1 MRRILNFILGP
12 TMVLVLLIVLGAQF
26 IPGEPLIREQ
36 AAASSALQGSGRTL
50 VVTSTADSGPG
61 TLRQKLSEAQSGDK
75 IIFDTT
81 IFPSNT
87 PNTIFLTNA
96 LQISQG
102 NITIDASN
110 AGVIL
115 DGSNIKQPCID
126 CLFISSNGN
135 IIQGLRIKNFPAA
148 GILLDN
154 CQNNT
159 IENNLMTNNKE
170 DGIKILDN
178 SAYNIITQN
187 SIYNNREKGIDLCN
201 RGNTGL
207 TAPSIIGFDLDA
219 GTLQG
224 HTNCPNCK
232 IEIFS
237 DNNGEGEVY
246 EGQTIADNNG
256 SFNFNKGASFTKSHI
271 TATVTDNEGNT
282 SEFSAP
288 TSGTRRSWLLQEGNN
303 LPKTQLQPK
312 QSIELEDN
320 HISSMNCFIQPNPH
334 YETQQDYENLANN
347 MNNLG
352 MKWTR
357 LSIDWWD
364 GTEVEETG
372 MYSKFYID
380 PFQNYI
386 VTKLTEVDI
395 DMIYLLNFWDEE
407 IKNIAYKP
415 GFSRFRTE
423 REIQRYLDYAKF
435 IVDHFKDRIKYY
447 SILNEPN
454 NACPIQYTKLQDY
467 INLVRRVVPVIKDE
481 CPDCKIIVGN
491 VPAFRDDP
499 TSIPYFKGLLSSNI
513 ISMVDGIAWE
523 PYGGESPEYYS
534 EYYYN
539 YPSLAQEFKDVA
551 TSYGFEGKYF
561 AGDMNW
567 PNKVNRGAVSPPCTY
582 SEIASAK
589 YYGRG
594 IIIHWGIGIRPGL
607 AGLSIEDQD
616 WIGNVPYMKII
627 QNLCTVMAGTNP
639 IELPVEIQTSATN
652 VKTYTFS
659 LPNGDK
665 LVAFWTDGVAV
676 DEDPGVKATLIA
688 HGFSPQKVMGI
699 DVLNGFEQQLVVN
712 IENGN
717 LLIHNL
723 LVKDYPIIIRLT
735 DITSS

>member
-1 MRRILNFILGP
+1 MSDVSKGKKDKMRRILSFTLGP
-12 TMVLVLLIVLGAQF
+12 TMVLVLLIVLGVQF
-26 IPGEPLIREQ
+26 IPGEPLVREQ

-115 DGSNIKQPCID
+115 DGSNIKRPCID
-126 CLFISSNGN
+126 CLFINSNGN

-159 IENNLMTNNKE
+159 IENNLIINNKE

-256 SFNFNKGASFTKSHI
+256 SFNFNKGTSFTKSHI
-271 TATVTDNEGNT
+271 TATVTDNEGST

-288 TSGTRRSWLLQEGNN
+288 TSGTRRSCILQEGNS
-303 LPKTQLQPK
+303 LLKTQLQPK
-312 QSIELEDN
+312 QSRELEDN
-320 HISSMNCFIQPNPH
+320 RIGDMRRADIYTEEAAAWFAYDINK
-334 YETQQDYENLANN
+334 
-347 MNNLG
+347 LG
-352 MKWTR
+352 LKWVR
-357 LSIDWWD
+357 LSIDYFDWN
-364 GTEVEETG
+364 EVESTG
-372 MYSKFYID
+372 EYSEFYID
-380 PFQNYI
+380 PNQGKAITALADNAVKIMYCL
-386 VTKLTEVDI
+386 V
-395 DMIYLLNFWDEE
+395 FWDEAIQVKKE
-407 IKNIAYKP
+407 NY
-415 GFSRFRTE
+415 SRFKRE
-423 REIQRYLDYAKF
+423 EEIQRYLDYVQF
-435 IVDHFKDRIKYY
+435 IVHHFKDRIEYY
-447 SILNEPN
+447 EILNEPN
-454 NACPIQYTKLQDY
+454 IGEGTQQYVKVTDY
-467 INLVRRVVPVIKDE
+467 INLVKRTIPIIRQEDPKA
-481 CPDCKIIVGN
+481 KIMAGAVTPLIEPG
-491 VPAFRDDP
+491 ASD
-499 TSIPYFKGLLSSNI
+499 YFFGI
-513 ISMVDGIAWE
+513 ISSDLMPVVDAVSWHSHNR
-523 PYGGESPEYYS
+523 YSPEYIGKF
-534 EYYYN
+534 YYN
-539 YPSLAQEFKDVA
+539 YPSLLRKIKEVA
-551 TSYGFEGKYF
+551 SSHGFEGEYI
-561 AGDMNW
+561 AEELHWRTPRN
-567 PNKVNRGAVSPPCTY
+567 PHPHEPSIY
-582 SEIASAK
+582 SETVAAK
-589 YYGRG
+589 YYARG
-594 IIIHWGIGIRPGL
+594 IVMHLGMDFTVGMAETSHELQLPKMRVIR
-607 AGLSIEDQD
+607 
-616 WIGNVPYMKII
+616 
-627 QNLCTVMAGTNP
+627 NLCTIMAGAESTSLP
-639 IELPVEIQTSATN
+639 IEIQSEATN
-652 VKTYTFS
+652 IKSYSFS
-659 LPNGDK
+659 LSNGDH
-665 LVAFWTDGVAV
+665 LIALWTDGVAV

-699 DVLNGFEQQLVVN
+699 DVLNGFEQQLVTST
-712 IENGN
+712 EEGN
-717 LLIHNL
+717 LVIRNL